1 MAYNQKVQAMFIPV
15 LEQIETA
22 ANDPFTWI
30 VKKNMLV
37 RDVSVVVVEATVVAS
52 STAPVFSLDYTDT
65 VNSVGRAEKATL
77 SVADGTVLGTEKIAS
92 VNSGVAWVPFFVEA
106 GNTLHFEHKTA
117 GAGGSSAGAVYF
129 ILYYEAISDGKS

>member
-1 MAYNQKVQAMFIPV
+1 MAYNQQMQAMFIPV
-15 LEQIETA
+15 LEQIETS

-52 STAPVFSLDYTDT
+52 STDPVFSLDHTPAGG
-65 VNSVGRAEKATL
+65 SRAEKATL
-77 SVADGTVLGTEKIAS
+77 TVAHTTVLGTEKIAS

-106 GNTLHFEHKTA
+106 GDTLHFEHKTA
-117 GAGGSSAGAVYF
+117 GAGGSSAGAVYY
-129 ILYYEAISDGKS
+129 ILYFDSVSDGKS